1 LNKQRPQAVEE
12 DVKVSAFA
20 VTMGLLIILGTTASR
35 PVMGQAFEAA
45 IAQETVDFQFFYDQL
60 ELYGDWFEIDPY
72 GLVWQPR
79 VAQEDPYWQPYLYGE
94 WIYTDY
100 GWTWVTGE
108 NFGWITYHYGRW
120 DLLGEFG
127 WIWVPDEIWAPAWV
141 TWRENEQFV
150 GWAPLPP
157 ETLQE
162 DLDDYQNWQGPE
174 GLVVE
179 QYVYVPTAVLPYPVR
194 THALPRAQCRAI
206 HPNTRKAT
214 RYEVRSGRLVV
225 NGPNLDWLQRN
236 LGRPVVRHRL
246 IREFRTRAAARPR
259 LVPGVAG
266 KVTLSGPNVV
276 DRPIARPIVQRMQP
290 AAPDSPTRGGEPVVI
305 SGESGTMGR
314 SNPVPPS
321 VQERQNQAV
330 RTAIESAP
338 AGRQEELRRKAEALR
353 EKARRDEATRARLEQ
368 LRQEAAEAAAEGQ
381 SPREIRQEIRQRV
394 RERRP

>member
-1 LNKQRPQAVEE
+1 
-12 DVKVSAFA
+12 
-20 VTMGLLIILGTTASR
+20 MGLLIILGTTASR

-45 IAQETVDFQFFYDQL
+45 LAQETVDFQFFYDQL

-79 VAQEDPYWQPYLYGE
+79 VAQED
-94 WIYTDY
+94 
-100 GWTWVTGE
+100 
-108 NFGWITYHYGRW
+108 
-120 DLLGEFG
+120 
-127 WIWVPDEIWAPAWV
+127 
-141 TWRENEQFV
+141 
-150 GWAPLPP
+150 
-157 ETLQE
+157 
-162 DLDDYQNWQGPE
+162 DYQNWQDPE
-174 GLVVE
+174 GLLVVE

-194 THALPRAQCRAI
+194 THALPRTQCRAI
-206 HPNTRKAT
+206 HPNTRKST

-276 DRPIARPIVQRMQP
+276 DRPIARPLVQRMQP

-305 SGESGTMGR
+305 SSESGTMGR

-321 VQERQNQAV
+321 VRERQNQAV

-338 AGRQEELRRKAEALR
+338 ADRQEELRRKAEALR

-368 LRQEAAEAAAEGQ
+368 LRQQAAEAAAEGQ